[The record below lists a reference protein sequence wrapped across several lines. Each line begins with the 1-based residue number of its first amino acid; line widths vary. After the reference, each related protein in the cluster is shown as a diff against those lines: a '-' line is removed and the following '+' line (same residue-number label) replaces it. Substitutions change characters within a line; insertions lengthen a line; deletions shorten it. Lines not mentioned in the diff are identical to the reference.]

1 MGNKRPLQA
10 IPDDE
15 LLRRLAEL
23 LQQSRRVEA
32 DLVSHIGE
40 VEVRKLYAREAA
52 PSMFVYCTEV
62 LHLSESEAYLRI
74 AVARAARKHPV
85 LLTLLA
91 DGRLHLTGIALLAPH
106 LTRENLDVLLE
117 RAAHL
122 SKRQVLEL
130 IAEIAPRPDVPAMMR
145 KLPQRGVTPPIA
157 PSADLEWSAPSA
169 ELFPDGVTARTGC
182 AEQSSSVG
190 GKAVASREPLP
201 PKSGAQ
207 LFPDRVGS
215 PVSAPSQI
223 TVAAAV
229 PTAVVE
235 PLSPA
240 RYKIQFTAS
249 AELQDKLERL
259 RALMRPQVPDG
270 DLAAIIEKAVTEKLE
285 RLESRR
291 FAKTSAP
298 RKSLSKTDVSSS
310 SRHVPAAV
318 RRAVHERDG
327 NRCRYVDGQGR

>member
-62 LHLSESEAYLRI
+62 LHLSESEAYLRF
-74 AVARAARKHPV
+74 AVARAARKHSV

-130 IAEIAPRPDVPAMMR
+130 IAEIAPRPRRSGHDAQASPAGGDTADR
-145 KLPQRGVTPPIA
+145 PLSGSGV
-157 PSADLEWSAPSA
+157 
-169 ELFPDGVTARTGC
+169 ART
-182 AEQSSSVG
+182 VG
-190 GKAVASREPLP
+190 RTL
-201 PKSGAQ
+201 
-207 LFPDRVGS
+207 
-215 PVSAPSQI
+215 
-223 TVAAAV
+223 
-229 PTAVVE
+229 
-235 PLSPA
+235 
-240 RYKIQFTAS
+240 
-249 AELQDKLERL
+249 
-259 RALMRPQVPDG
+259 
-270 DLAAIIEKAVTEKLE
+270 
-285 RLESRR
+285 SRR
-291 FAKTSAP
+291 SHRP
-298 RKSLSKTDVSSS
+298 HRM
-310 SRHVPAAV
+310 R
-318 RRAVHERDG
+318 
-327 NRCRYVDGQGR
+327 